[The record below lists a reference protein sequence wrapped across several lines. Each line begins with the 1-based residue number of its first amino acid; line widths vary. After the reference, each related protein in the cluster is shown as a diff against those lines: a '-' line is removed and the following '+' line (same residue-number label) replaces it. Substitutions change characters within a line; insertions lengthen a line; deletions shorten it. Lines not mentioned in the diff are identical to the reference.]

1 MVTNKSTTDD
11 PGQLSGNAG
20 MLYLYKY
27 SNAMGNA
34 LFYKE
39 LGKLLY
45 AIASADETIT
55 EQEKAA
61 VSKMIVERLLHK
73 ETDEDRFGTNEAW
86 ITQFAFDTEEESY
99 RSAEEAFEEF
109 LDFAKAYKNELTD
122 QDLDVCI
129 SLSEHMADA
138 YRHVNKK
145 EHKMLKELQNFL
157 KKINGPNLIF

>member
-1 MVTNKSTTDD
+1 MTAVSQTGCWECFICINI
-11 PGQLSGNAG
+11 P
-20 MLYLYKY
+20 
-27 SNAMGNA
+27 AMGTA

-45 AIASADETIT
+45 AIAIADETVT

-61 VSKMIVERLLHK
+61 VSKLIRERLLHR
-73 ETDEDRFGTNEAW
+73 ERDEDRFGSNEAW
-86 ITQFAFDTEEESY
+86 ITQFSFDTTEDSY
-99 RSAEEAFEEF
+99 TNAEEAFQEF

-138 YRHVNKK
+138 YHHINEK
-145 EHKMLKELQNFL
+145 EHAMLKELREFL
-157 KKINGPNLIF
+157 KSINGPKLIF